1 MLTENKPVGRRRR
14 GELVV
19 TNTLR
24 PSAQI
29 GSCKVKARRLLHYIY
44 IEALSVKHVDI
55 LYGSIQH

>member
-1 MLTENKPVGRRRR
+1 M
-14 GELVV
+14 V

-29 GSCKVKARRLLHYIY
+29 GSCKVKVRRLLHYIY

>member
-1 MLTENKPVGRRRR
+1 MLTENKAAGRRRR

-19 TNTLR
+19 TNTPR

-29 GSCKVKARRLLHYIY
+29 GSCKVKVARLLHYIY
-44 IEALSVKHVDI
+44 IEALSVRRVDM